1 MLQQRLLVFLT
12 LLFTYAAAFGQQNQI
27 QFARLDLSDGLS
39 HNQVNTILKDTKGFM
54 WFGTLSGLNRYDGYQ
69 FKTFR
74 NDPRDT
80 TSIVDDFVTGIY
92 ELPDHKLYIDT
103 RGGPN
108 IYNNVN
114 QRFIRDVKGYLKS
127 LNINADAIRDIIRDD
142 AGNFWFNGL
151 EDGIFKYDPVR
162 KTTLHLN
169 TLGQGTSALDRA
181 PVSGIQKDVNGNIW
195 VIHRN
200 KTIELLDRNTGK
212 LRKQFKNHQL
222 KQASQ
227 YQDFRL
233 FVDRDLDLWIYTINT
248 QHGIDY
254 YSPSTGVSRYLDK
267 RPGVL
272 NNNLIAG
279 LLQDDR
285 GLIWIATDHGGVN
298 LLSKQ
303 DFKVRYLLNKEDD
316 LKSLSQNSITSL
328 YKDPTGIIWIG
339 TFKRGLSYYHE
350 KILKFPLYSHQGVNP
365 GGLVYDDI
373 NRFVEDKQGN
383 LWIGTNGGGLFYF
396 NRKTGTFKRFQ
407 HDAADPGSLSNDII
421 VSLYID
427 KSETLWIGTYFGGL
441 DRFENGR
448 FYNYKHNVADP
459 ASLADDR
466 VWDILEDRK
475 GRFWVATLSGGLD
488 LLDRKTGK
496 FSHYKAGM
504 QNSIGSNFIS
514 CLLEDRAGNIWVGT
528 SDGIDKL
535 TPAGKF
541 EHIVAQP
548 GKKSTLLNNTVYDL
562 MEDSN
567 GFIWIATKDG
577 LSRLNPA
584 TMDFLNFDGPNA
596 LMEKA
601 TLKVIEDKHKN
612 LWVSTSNGLFKII
625 VQKDQQNR
633 FAYTIRK
640 FDEHDGLQGSAF
652 NANAGYKTRKGEL
665 LFGGANGFNLF
676 NPDDIKTDNT
686 KPLVVLSELQI
697 SNKTVG
703 IGEALD
709 GRVLLNKSIVFT
721 DTLQLKYSQNSITLS
736 FAALNYFGSQKIK
749 YRYKLEGFD
758 KQWQELQE
766 DIRRATYTNIDPG
779 TYVFKVV
786 STDASGNWLN
796 NPASVHIVI
805 RPPLWRTNF
814 AYIIYVMLI
823 GGSLLYLRHRGI
835 KRAREE
841 FLIEQERQQGKRLHE
856 LDLLKIKFL
865 TNVSHEFR
873 TPLSLIITPLE
884 KLIKQA
890 NDSEK
895 QQLQMIQRNGRR
907 LLNLVNQ
914 LLDFR
919 RMEVH
924 ELKLHPKTGDIIAFI
939 KELCLSFTDVADRKH
954 ISLNFKADRSSLIT
968 LFDHDKIERIL
979 FNLLSN
985 AFKFTPQGGSV
996 GVAIS
1001 TRYTLQNKTELVLT
1015 VIDTGIGIEPD
1026 KIDRIF
1032 ERFFQNEVPDSI
1044 VNQGSGI
1051 GLSITKEFV
1060 KLHGGEIKAESVV
1073 NAGSTFTITLSFA
1086 EQDAL
1091 YNSALP
1097 QQALL
1102 ISGKAEDRKEQHAL
1116 DPKSKK
1122 PVLMLVEDNDDF
1134 RFYLKD
1140 NLKEFYQIVEA
1151 VNGREGWQ
1159 KVLALHPDLIVSD
1172 VSMPEMDGIEL
1183 CKKIKSDKRSAHL
1196 PVILLTALTTD
1207 DEQLTGLETGA
1218 NDYMTK
1224 PFNFEILLS
1233 KIRNLLAQQ
1242 ALSKKTYQKQVD
1254 FKPQESEVESVND
1267 KFIRQLYL
1275 QIEKHLGDSN
1285 YSVDQLSAD
1294 MNMSRVGLYKKIVPL
1309 TGKSPVELIRS
1320 CRLQKSKALLEAQLS
1335 IAEVAYQVGF
1345 SNPKHFSKYFKQ
1357 EFGILPS
1364 AYAQSRQPK
1373 TPVG

>member
-12 LLFTYAAAFGQQNQI
+12 LFLTSATSFGQQNQI
-27 QFARLDLSDGLS
+27 QFARLDLSNGLS
-39 HNQVNTILKDTKGFM
+39 HNQVNAILKDSKGFM

-69 FKTFR
+69 FKTFK
-74 NDPRDT
+74 NDPRDST
-80 TSIVDDFVTGIY
+80 TIVDDFITGIF
-92 ELPDHKLYIDT
+92 ELPGHKLYLET
-103 RGGPN
+103 RSGPN
-108 IYNNVN
+108 IYDNIS
-114 QRFIRDVKGYLKS
+114 QRFVRDVKPYLKT
-127 LNINADAIRDIIRDD
+127 LNITASAIRDIIRDD
-142 AGNFWFNGL
+142 DGNFWFNGL
-151 EDGIFKYDPVR
+151 EAGVFKYNPTT
-162 KTTLHLN
+162 KSTLHLKN
-169 TLGQGTSALDRA
+169 AGQTKGALDQT
-181 PVSGIQKDVNGNIW
+181 PVSAIQKDAEGNIW

-200 KTIELLDRNTGK
+200 KSIELLDRKSGK
-212 LRKQFKNHQL
+212 VQKRILNYQL
-222 KQASQ
+222 TKTAGF
-227 YQDFRL
+227 QDFRL
-233 FVDRDLDLWIYTINT
+233 FVDQDLDLWIYTTNT

-254 YSPSTGVSRYLDK
+254 YSPATGKKRYLDK
-267 RPGVL
+267 GPGSL

-279 LLQDDR
+279 LLQDNK
-285 GLIWIATDHGGVN
+285 GMIWIATDHGGVN
-298 LLSKQ
+298 LLDKH
-303 DFKVRYLLNKEDD
+303 DFKIRYLLNKEDD

-339 TFKRGLSYYHE
+339 TFKRGLSFYHE

-365 GGLVYDDI
+365 AELAYDDI
-373 NRFVEDKQGN
+373 NRFVEDKEGN

-396 NRKTGTFKRFQ
+396 NRKTGQFKRFQ
-407 HDAADPGSLSNDII
+407 HNPANPSSLSNDII
-421 VSLYID
+421 VSLFID
-427 KSETLWIGTYFGGL
+427 KAGTLWIGTYFGGL
-441 DRFENGR
+441 NRFENGK
-448 FYNYKHNVADP
+448 FYHYKHQSVDP
-459 ASLADDR
+459 GTLADDR

-488 LLDRKTGK
+488 QLDRQTGK
-496 FSHYKAGM
+496 FTHHKAAM
-504 QNSIGSNFIS
+504 ANSVGSNFIS
-514 CLLEDRAGNIWVGT
+514 CLIEDRAGNIWIGT
-528 SDGIDKL
+528 SEGIDKL
-535 TPAGKF
+535 SPQGKFKHIKTEAGKRN
-541 EHIVAQP
+541 
-548 GKKSTLLNNTVYDL
+548 TLINNIVYDL
-562 MEDSN
+562 MEDSY
-567 GFIWIATKDG
+567 GFIWIATRDG
-577 LSRLNPA
+577 LSRLNPK
-584 TMDFLNFDGPNA
+584 TMDFLNFDSRNG
-596 LMEKA
+596 LTEKA
-601 TLKVIEDKHKN
+601 TLKVIEDQDKN
-612 LWVSTSNGLFKII
+612 LWVSTANGLFKII
-625 VQKDQQNR
+625 VRRDQQKR
-633 FAYTIRK
+633 FNYAFRK
-640 FDEHDGLQGSAF
+640 YDEHDGLQGSAF

-676 NPDDIKTDNT
+676 NPDEIKTDNT
-686 KPLVVLSELQI
+686 KPLIVLSELQI
-697 SNKTVG
+697 SNKSVG
-703 IGEALD
+703 IGERID
-709 GRVLLNKSIVFT
+709 GQVLLNKSIVFT
-721 DTLQLKYSQNSITLS
+721 DTLKLKYSQNSITLS
-736 FAALNYFGSQKIK
+736 FAALNYFGPQKIK

-758 KQWQELQE
+758 QQWQELQE

-779 TYVFKVV
+779 EYVFKVV
-786 STDASGNWLN
+786 STDASGNWVN
-796 NPASVHIVI
+796 NEASVRIVI
-805 RPPLWRTNF
+805 KPPIWRTTF
-814 AYIIYVMLI
+814 AYIMYVLLF

-841 FLIEQERQQGKRLHE
+841 FLLEQERQQGKRLHE

-884 KLIKQA
+884 KLIKHA
-890 NDSEK
+890 SESDK

-924 ELKLHPKTGDIIAFI
+924 ELRLHPKTGDIIAFI
-939 KELCLSFTDVADRKH
+939 KELCLSFSDVADRKN
-954 ISLNFKADRSSLIT
+954 ICLNFKADRSSLIT

-985 AFKFTPQGGSV
+985 AFKFTPQGGEI
-996 GVAIS
+996 GVELS
-1001 TRYTLQNKTELVLT
+1001 TRYTLQNKTALELK
-1015 VIDTGIGIEPD
+1015 VIDTGIGIEAD

-1073 NAGSTFTITLSFA
+1073 NAGSTFTITLTFA
-1086 EQDAL
+1086 EQHAE
-1091 YNSALP
+1091 YSRIMP
-1097 QQALL
+1097 QAML
-1102 ISGKAEDRKEQHAL
+1102 ISGKNAASKDRNEL
-1116 DPKSKK
+1116 DPNSKK
-1122 PVLMLVEDNDDF
+1122 PVLMLVEDNEDF

-1183 CKKIKSDKRSAHL
+1183 CKKIKSDKRTAHL

-1254 FKPQESEVESVND
+1254 LKPQEAEVESVND
-1267 KFIRQLYL
+1267 KFIRQLSM
-1275 QIEKHLGDSN
+1275 QIEKHLSDSN

-1294 MNMSRVGLYKKIVPL
+1294 LNMSRVGLYKKLVPL
-1309 TGKSPVELIRS
+1309 TGKSPVEVIRS
-1320 CRLQKSKALLEAQLS
+1320 YRLQKSKPLLESQLS

-1364 AYAQSRQPK
+1364 AYAQSRQTK
-1373 TPVG
+1373 TPVA